1 MTNYRQTMANTLE
14 FMHIMN
20 EFRILERDLSDSEKK
35 RREEIAQDMNDGD
48 FKSRYGDRWKEVK
61 MAVATK
67 QAKKESIEEAKA
79 EVRQLKDPKKE
90 MMIKSKDSGV
100 FVIDKK
106 DFKKYER
113 KGFFAVEEVQLTED
127 NMDLMRKA
135 AKGAMQ
141 TIKFKDGKQKMDSFT
156 ASGILAVY
164 DKVNPK
170 NKKKLETIIN
180 KGTVAQVLKLQ
191 SLAMKASGRKEE
203 LELDEKVHYSAP
215 TKDGKNTF
223 QVIDRD
229 TKGMRGKQDEY
240 KMVVVDK
247 KGKVVK
253 DWGSHISVDGA
264 VMMAKNRK
272 IIEEVELDERITRD
286 QTYFK
291 SYSDAV
297 AHALKY
303 TKDRGYEVDEDDFHM
318 KVTTGPRKP
327 NEGQTVSQRIDVTKN
342 GKPQRKQLSFQ
353 VYNKG
358 GRNPYELNVYV
369 EEVELDEHKG
379 TKPHKHPHEDEL
391 DEANFEIKNGKL
403 HISKADY
410 AKKSK
415 DYKGK
420 RNGKPTLT
428 ALDPKT
434 GATTNFEVVL
444 EELDEGPNKA
454 TQPVI
459 VMRNKNNKNLSVS
472 VLPNAK
478 DIKAQ
483 EKKGMRIA
491 YALVPYPSGSSSKE
505 VKDPKEIMKLIKG
518 GDKLNIGE
526 KFTRKDFDKNED
538 ENKHTENAVE
548 LINLFGN
555 NYEKRQVAQ
564 IKKDHDKL
572 GHIVQQDQ
580 KVRDAMVKKYL
591 SKLKEEIELE
601 EGRMKELHGYIEDG
615 KPAEWIAKKMKLDV
629 KTVKALM
636 DEKGPLATVD
646 ESARSDAMKAMRGD
660 PILGK
665 RDDKEDD
672 DSASAA
678 DIKAASKNIMF
689 QLQNVIRLKGSAGE
703 LKLTPAK
710 KKEIEKLGSQYAKRA
725 GGGYVEFSSGK
736 KEKVDPKV
744 AVAVW
749 RKFQS
754 IRRPIDKQVFQAKI
768 ARSYKDMLSA
778 LKESIMQE
786 GTWHLPVGPQGRAGL
801 RKLLKKPVKA
811 KDAVDSIDAYIGD
824 DELFDDFAD
833 LEKDDPNQDV
843 RPTIKAAMKRLGI
856 KEDTILDRIAIKIQE
871 RKNG

>member
-1 MTNYRQTMANTLE
+1 
-14 FMHIMN
+14 
-20 EFRILERDLSDSEKK
+20 
-35 RREEIAQDMNDGD
+35 
-48 FKSRYGDRWKEVK
+48 
-61 MAVATK
+61 
-67 QAKKESIEEAKA
+67 
-79 EVRQLKDPKKE
+79 
-90 MMIKSKDSGV
+90 
-100 FVIDKK
+100 
-106 DFKKYER
+106 
-113 KGFFAVEEVQLTED
+113 
-127 NMDLMRKA
+127 
-135 AKGAMQ
+135 
-141 TIKFKDGKQKMDSFT
+141 
-156 ASGILAVY
+156 
-164 DKVNPK
+164 
-170 NKKKLETIIN
+170 
-180 KGTVAQVLKLQ
+180 
-191 SLAMKASGRKEE
+191 
-203 LELDEKVHYSAP
+203 
-215 TKDGKNTF
+215 
-223 QVIDRD
+223 
-229 TKGMRGKQDEY
+229 
-240 KMVVVDK
+240 
-247 KGKVVK
+247 
-253 DWGSHISVDGA
+253 
-264 VMMAKNRK
+264 
-272 IIEEVELDERITRD
+272 
-286 QTYFK
+286 
-291 SYSDAV
+291 
-297 AHALKY
+297 
-303 TKDRGYEVDEDDFHM
+303 
-318 KVTTGPRKP
+318 
-327 NEGQTVSQRIDVTKN
+327 
-342 GKPQRKQLSFQ
+342 
-353 VYNKG
+353 
-358 GRNPYELNVYV
+358 
-369 EEVELDEHKG
+369 
-379 TKPHKHPHEDEL
+379 
-391 DEANFEIKNGKL
+391 
-403 HISKADY
+403 
-410 AKKSK
+410 
-415 DYKGK
+415 
-420 RNGKPTLT
+420 
-428 ALDPKT
+428 
-434 GATTNFEVVL
+434 
-444 EELDEGPNKA
+444 
-454 TQPVI
+454 
-459 VMRNKNNKNLSVS
+459 
-472 VLPNAK
+472 
-478 DIKAQ
+478 
-483 EKKGMRIA
+483 
-491 YALVPYPSGSSSKE
+491 
-505 VKDPKEIMKLIKG
+505 
-518 GDKLNIGE
+518 
-526 KFTRKDFDKNED
+526 
-538 ENKHTENAVE
+538 
-548 LINLFGN
+548 
-555 NYEKRQVAQ
+555 
-564 IKKDHDKL
+564 
-572 GHIVQQDQ
+572 
-580 KVRDAMVKKYL
+580 MVKKYL